1 MIALYILYKEEGF
14 GTLDARTLGYFLQ
27 MKRAPK
33 KDFGYVYFSV
43 WPEFY
48 GKNQLCGAPSNVG
61 MWKESFFYAY
71 DVPRVKTSFNY
82 DPGMRPPSLV

>member
-27 MKRAPK
+27 MKRSPK

-48 GKNQLCGAPSNVG
+48 GKQLLYGAPSNVG
-61 MWKESFFYAY
+61 TWKEPFFYAY

-82 DPGMRPPSLV
+82 KPRKRPAPYI